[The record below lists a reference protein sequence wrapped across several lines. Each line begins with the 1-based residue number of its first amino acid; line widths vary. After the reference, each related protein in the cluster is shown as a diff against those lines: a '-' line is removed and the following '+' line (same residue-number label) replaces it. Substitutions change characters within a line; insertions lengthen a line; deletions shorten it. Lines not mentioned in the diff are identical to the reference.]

1 VLKSVFEITG
11 GLPILVWENEGGACA
26 RESKS
31 AKPIRSEETFYLHNL
46 TKELENGLENNTLTR
61 PDRLDGSDCPDV
73 GWTSPMHR
81 NVYKIGKRSKSH

>member
-46 TKELENGLENNTLTR
+46 TNKTLTR

-73 GWTSPMHR
+73 GWTSPIHR